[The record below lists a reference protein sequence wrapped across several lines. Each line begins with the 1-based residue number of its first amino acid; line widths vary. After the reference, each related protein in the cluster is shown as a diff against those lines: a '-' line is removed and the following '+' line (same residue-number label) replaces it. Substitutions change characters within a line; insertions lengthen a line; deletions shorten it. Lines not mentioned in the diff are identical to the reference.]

1 LKLSAT
7 RFLVIG
13 AGPTGIGAAVRLAE
27 LGEDYLVVDASDR
40 LGGMATSITDP
51 EGFTWDLGG
60 HVLHSHFPEFDK
72 AVEISGIALN
82 QVTRNGWVWLT
93 GTGPESLVPTPIQQH
108 LTELPTDLHPD
119 APAEHLGDYYRN
131 SFGKDLYDRF
141 FEPFNV
147 KMWGTELDL
156 IDHQW
161 TSLRN
166 GSGERNVPTL
176 SLGTG
181 WKPSTERFPYP
192 IGGTG
197 ALWQAIYDRM
207 LQPERVRLNT
217 RVERLDVEGRT
228 AELAD
233 GTTISYEYCISAA
246 PIVTAMQW
254 SGQQELSQGLRASAL
269 HAVGLGYRGDPPP
282 ALADKTWLYCPD
294 RNVPW
299 YRATMLSN
307 YDPGNAGPGRWN
319 ILCEVPSFEAAPT
332 TAEEAIRSTAA
343 SLAALGADPELIE
356 SKWHRSLAMGYPVPT
371 LGRDAVLKPADE
383 RLLAHGVYS
392 RGRFGGWR
400 YESCNQDYSFMQGR
414 EAVDN
419 ALYGTPEDV
428 YWHPERF

>member
-1 LKLSAT
+1 VLIQT

-27 LGEDYLVVDASDR
+27 LGEDYLVVDSSDR

-72 AVEISGIALN
+72 AVEMSAVTLL
-82 QVTRNGWVWLT
+82 QVTRNGWVWLA
-93 GTGPESLVPTPIQQH
+93 GTGPETLVPTPIQQH
-108 LTELPTDLHPD
+108 LTELPTDLRPD
-119 APAEHLGDYYRN
+119 APVAHLGDYYRN
-131 SFGKDLYDRF
+131 SFGQDLYDRF
-141 FEPFNV
+141 FEPYNV
-147 KMWGTELDL
+147 KMWTTPLELV
-156 IDHQW
+156 DHEW

-176 SLGTG
+176 SLATG
-181 WKPSTERFPYP
+181 LKPAAERFPYP
-192 IGGTG
+192 AGGTG
-197 ALWQAIYDRM
+197 ALWRAIYDRM
-207 LQPERVRLNT
+207 MEPERVHLNT
-217 RVERLDVEGRT
+217 RVERLDLERRV

-233 GTTISYEYCISAA
+233 GQTISYEYCISAA
-246 PIVTAMQW
+246 PITTAMRW
-254 SGQQELSQGLRASAL
+254 SGQENLIGGLRASTL
-269 HAVGLGYRGDPPP
+269 HAVGLGYRGEPPA

-294 RNVPW
+294 RRVPW

-307 YDPGNAGPGRWN
+307 YDAGNAGQGRWN
-319 ILCEVPSFEAAPT
+319 ILCEVPSFGEEPI
-332 TAEEAIRSTAA
+332 TAEDAISSTVS
-343 SLAALGADPELIE
+343 SLEALGADPRLIE
-356 SKWHRSLAMGYPVPT
+356 SRWHRTLPMGYPVPT
-371 LGRDAVLKPADE
+371 LDRDAVLRPVNE

-419 ALYGTPEDV
+419 ALFGSPEDV

>member
-1 LKLSAT
+1 VQSTT

-27 LGEDYLVVDASDR
+27 LGEDHLVVDSSDR

-72 AVEISGIALN
+72 AVEVSGVRLL
-82 QVTRNGWVWLT
+82 QVTRNGWVWLE
-93 GTGPESLVPTPIQQH
+93 GTGPEALVPTPIQRH
-108 LTELPTDLHPD
+108 LTELPTDLRPD
-119 APAEHLGDYYRN
+119 APVAHLGDYYRN
-131 SFGKDLYDRF
+131 SFGQDLYDRF
-141 FEPFNV
+141 FEPYNV
-147 KMWGTELDL
+147 KMWTTQLDL
-156 IDHQW
+156 VDHEW

-176 SLGTG
+176 SLATG
-181 WKPSTERFPYP
+181 AKPAAELFPYP
-192 IGGTG
+192 AGGTG
-197 ALWQAIYDRM
+197 ALWRAIYDQM
-207 LQPERVRLNT
+207 LQRERVHLNT
-217 RVERLDVEGRT
+217 RVESLDLEGHV
-228 AELAD
+228 AKLAD
-233 GTTISYEYCISAA
+233 GRTVSYEYCISAA
-246 PIVTAMQW
+246 PITTAMRW
-254 SGQQELSQGLRASAL
+254 AGLENLIPGLHASTL
-269 HAVGLGYRGDPPP
+269 HAVGLGYRGEPPP

-294 RNVPW
+294 RGVPW

-319 ILCEVPSFEAAPT
+319 ILCEVPSFSTAPT
-332 TAEEAIRSTAA
+332 TAEDAINGTAS
-343 SLAALGADPELIE
+343 SLEALGADPALIE
-356 SKWHRSLAMGYPVPT
+356 SRWHRTLPMGYPVPT
-371 LGRDAVLKPADE
+371 LGRDDVLRPVNKQ
-383 RLLAHGVYS
+383 LLAHGVYS